1 MAYSSAGPDQNG
13 APAGGRFRGRLGR
26 FLFRTTGL
34 YQAIL
39 RPNLAKNLVTFMLF
53 GLIPGSIGLA
63 GTFVKVSSRTVKV
76 VFERPRFTLLGQTFA
91 FGPKSSVELL
101 TPAFYAGKLRIGKGT
116 RGSLF
121 VFTVDDK
128 SQSPEVMREMERVPT
143 KRAWLLVAAFLGL
156 LGSGLF
162 LLQRALGSKP
172 LLAAVGLLLLAGSV
186 LKKGGIVDDSQ
197 SEIKEDS

>member
-1 MAYSSAGPDQNG
+1 M
-13 APAGGRFRGRLGR
+13 
-26 FLFRTTGL
+26 
-34 YQAIL
+34 
-39 RPNLAKNLVTFMLF
+39 
-53 GLIPGSIGLA
+53 
-63 GTFVKVSSRTVKV
+63 
-76 VFERPRFTLLGQTFA
+76 
-91 FGPKSSVELL
+91 SSVELL

-121 VFTVDDK
+121 VLTVDDK